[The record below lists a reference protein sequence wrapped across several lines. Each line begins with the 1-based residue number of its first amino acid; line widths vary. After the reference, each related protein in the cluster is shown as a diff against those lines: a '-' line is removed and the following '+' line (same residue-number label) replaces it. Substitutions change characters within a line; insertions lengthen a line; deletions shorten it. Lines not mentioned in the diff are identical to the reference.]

1 MMPSFQDSVV
11 YSNPQRGLECLQRAL
26 KLADACTT
34 ANPANLGLFVDLL
47 EHYLYFF
54 EKNNPL
60 ITGNY
65 ITGLVALIKEHSDN
79 LGHLGG
85 AVGEAKEHFLHI
97 VRHIK
102 AMKEKSES
110 AERFANIDVS
120 SVIT

>member
-1 MMPSFQDSVV
+1 M
-11 YSNPQRGLECLQRAL
+11 
-26 KLADACTT
+26 ADACTT

-54 EKNNPL
+54 EKKNPS

-65 ITGLVALIKEHSDN
+65 ITGLVALVKEHTDN

-85 AVGEAKEHFLHI
+85 TVREAKEHFLHV

-110 AERFANIDVS
+110 AEHFAIIDVS
-120 SVIT
+120 SVTT